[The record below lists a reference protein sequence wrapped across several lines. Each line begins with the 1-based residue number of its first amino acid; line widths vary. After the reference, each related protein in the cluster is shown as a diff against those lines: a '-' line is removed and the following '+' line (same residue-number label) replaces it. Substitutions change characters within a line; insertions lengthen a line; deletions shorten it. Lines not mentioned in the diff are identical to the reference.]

1 MAAKTTQKAQDGTTI
16 PAAQEKAEKTAEN
29 GIQKPQSLPEAL
41 NYIQTR
47 LKAPKDKFN
56 SFSQYHYRS
65 AEGILEAVK
74 PLLAFTGCTLNL
86 SDEIVLIGS
95 RFYVKATATL
105 SFIQNGE
112 PWNTPS
118 GPWTQTAVAY
128 AREDESKKG
137 MDGSQVTGT
146 ASSYARKYALNGL
159 LCIDDAKD
167 ADTDEYHAQTTGE
180 QPKAKAQA
188 APLSGIDKEAYYR
201 EISELPNAEAVQAW
215 WKCHKPEFPAGVDT
229 EMYTACKRQ
238 LEHLNQIK
246 NNQ

>member
-29 GIQKPQSLPEAL
+29 ETQNIIATLNFKERVVAL
-41 NYIQTR
+41 QNE
-47 LKAPKDKFN
+47 LHAPKSRYNTFAN
-56 SFSQYHYRS
+56 YAYRS
-65 AEGILEAVK
+65 CEDILEAVK
-74 PLLAFTGCTLNL
+74 PLCQKYGLLLHL
-86 SDEIVLIGS
+86 SDTIEQIGE
-95 RFYVKATATL
+95 RFYIKAIATL
-105 SFIQNGE
+105 QDVRSEESITAVGWAREGE
-112 PWNTPS
+112 P
-118 GPWTQTAVAY
+118 
-128 AREDESKKG
+128 KKG
-137 MDGSQVTGT
+137 LESSQQTGLT
-146 ASSYARKYALNGL
+146 SSYCRKYCLNALL
-159 LCIDDAKD
+159 LCDDAKD